1 MKKGGIFMKQYG
13 WKETKYTG
21 IKKLKKLYGIDCFDY
36 YDNEVIYP
44 IFSYTLLAILLSQLN
59 IKLKPTLILEI
70 KSVKQEIFEF
80 YKNLLDDM
88 VRQWK
93 KFSQEYDNEVYK
105 KNEENIEYGILDY
118 LSDFP
123 DNIIF
128 FFDSTQHMAQVAKYL
143 KDVEKDLRNG
153 SNKYYQY
160 LLEALPV
167 FCTYSNEENYE
178 SNVNLN
184 SQIYTIIPRKETV
197 TRTRNI
203 KVTKELGNY
212 INNFLYKLFLKYDD
226 IIDEESN
233 ILSIFIDSCK
243 EQERKEEI
251 NKTIGSKYKYFCE
264 KFTEC
269 PPYKPNTWLY
279 FECLLLSVFSYF
291 LDITF
296 DIEFEEATKWSSKET
311 KESLLNKAINAI
323 IKPQINGIEE
333 FEKFFN
339 QLKNIDNFGEKILLE
354 KPEGEAVKQ
363 FLNDEFTIGFVKE
376 TIENKKKRKI
386 LYLKKIELEK
396 MLSDNNIDKNKF
408 LEHMYSKQIV
418 KVNKDGEKIR
428 YDIKTSFKNYS
439 SQERLYAFYI

>member
-1 MKKGGIFMKQYG
+1 MKQYG

-376 TIENKKKRKI
+376 TIENKKKRKM
-386 LYLKKIELEK
+386 LYLKKIALEK

>member
-1 MKKGGIFMKQYG
+1 MKQYG

-167 FCTYSNEENYE
+167 FCTYSM
-178 SNVNLN
+178 
-184 SQIYTIIPRKETV
+184 
-197 TRTRNI
+197 
-203 KVTKELGNY
+203 
-212 INNFLYKLFLKYDD
+212 
-226 IIDEESN
+226 
-233 ILSIFIDSCK
+233 
-243 EQERKEEI
+243 
-251 NKTIGSKYKYFCE
+251 
-264 KFTEC
+264 
-269 PPYKPNTWLY
+269 
-279 FECLLLSVFSYF
+279 
-291 LDITF
+291 
-296 DIEFEEATKWSSKET
+296 
-311 KESLLNKAINAI
+311 
-323 IKPQINGIEE
+323 
-333 FEKFFN
+333 
-339 QLKNIDNFGEKILLE
+339 
-354 KPEGEAVKQ
+354 
-363 FLNDEFTIGFVKE
+363 
-376 TIENKKKRKI
+376 RKI
-386 LYLKKIELEK
+386 MKV
-396 MLSDNNIDKNKF
+396 MLI
-408 LEHMYSKQIV
+408 
-418 KVNKDGEKIR
+418 
-428 YDIKTSFKNYS
+428 
-439 SQERLYAFYI
+439 

>member
-1 MKKGGIFMKQYG
+1 MKQYG
-13 WKETKYTG
+13 WEKTKYTG
-21 IKKLKKLYGIDCFDY
+21 IKKLKRLYGIDCFDY

-44 IFSYTLLAILLSQLN
+44 IFSYTLLAILLSQLD

-80 YKNLLDDM
+80 YRNLLDDM

-93 KFSQEYDNEVYK
+93 KFSQEYDNEVYTK
-105 KNEENIEYGILDY
+105 NKLEKNEKNIEYEILDY

-143 KDVEKDLRNG
+143 KDVQKDLRNG
-153 SNKYYQY
+153 SNKY
-160 LLEALPV
+160 LLEALPI
-167 FCTYSNEENYE
+167 FCTYSEQ
-178 SNVNLN
+178 SNDNL
-184 SQIYTIIPRKETV
+184 SPQIYTIVPRKNAV
-197 TRTRNI
+197 TKTRNI
-203 KVTKELGNY
+203 TVTKELGNY
-212 INNFLYKLFLKYDD
+212 INNFLYKLYFEYHIKPNSKNPEIPLLFFSY
-226 IIDEESN
+226 ESEKN
-233 ILSIFIDSCK
+233 
-243 EQERKEEI
+243 RKREI
-251 NKTIGSKYKYFCE
+251 NKAIKEKYKYFCE

-269 PPYKPNTWLY
+269 PPYKPNTWLH

-296 DIEFEEATKWSSKET
+296 DIEFEEVTNISSKEI
-311 KESLLNKAINAI
+311 KENLLNKAINAI
-323 IKPQINGIEE
+323 IKPKFQINGIEE

-363 FLNDEFTIGFVKE
+363 FLNDKFTIGFVKE
-376 TIENKKKRKI
+376 VVENKEERKI
-386 LYLKKIELEK
+386 LYFKRAALEM
-396 MLSDNNIDKNKF
+396 MLSDSNINKNEF
-408 LEHMYSKQIV
+408 LEYMYSKQIV

>member
-1 MKKGGIFMKQYG
+1 MKQYG

-123 DNIIF
+123 GNIIF

>member
-1 MKKGGIFMKQYG
+1 MKFI
-13 WKETKYTG
+13 
-21 IKKLKKLYGIDCFDY
+21 
-36 YDNEVIYP
+36 
-44 IFSYTLLAILLSQLN
+44 
-59 IKLKPTLILEI
+59 
-70 KSVKQEIFEF
+70 
-80 YKNLLDDM
+80 
-88 VRQWK
+88 
-93 KFSQEYDNEVYK
+93 K

-439 SQERLYAFYI
+439 SQERFILYMKFKGKCLGMIRDREGNEGNISFLNITYLLNLSQFLYSPIPKNSERCITTMFLSIFYLYYNIAIRETVSLIFLFFAIVTGLILSCSNCFNMVSILVLEK

>member
-21 IKKLKKLYGIDCFDY
+21 IKKLKKSYGIDCFDY

>member
-1 MKKGGIFMKQYG
+1 
-13 WKETKYTG
+13 
-21 IKKLKKLYGIDCFDY
+21 LH
-36 YDNEVIYP
+36 IY
-44 IFSYTLLAILLSQLN
+44 
-59 IKLKPTLILEI
+59 
-70 KSVKQEIFEF
+70 
-80 YKNLLDDM
+80 
-88 VRQWK
+88 
-93 KFSQEYDNEVYK
+93 
-105 KNEENIEYGILDY
+105 
-118 LSDFP
+118 
-123 DNIIF
+123 
-128 FFDSTQHMAQVAKYL
+128 
-143 KDVEKDLRNG
+143 
-153 SNKYYQY
+153 
-160 LLEALPV
+160 
-167 FCTYSNEENYE
+167 
-178 SNVNLN
+178 
-184 SQIYTIIPRKETV
+184 
-197 TRTRNI
+197 
-203 KVTKELGNY
+203 
-212 INNFLYKLFLKYDD
+212 NFLYKLFLKYDD

-376 TIENKKKRKI
+376 TIENKKKRKM
-386 LYLKKIELEK
+386 LYLKKIALEK

>member
-1 MKKGGIFMKQYG
+1 MKQYG

>member
-1 MKKGGIFMKQYG
+1 MKQYG

-160 LLEALPV
+160 LLEPLPV

>member
-1 MKKGGIFMKQYG
+1 MKQYG

-354 KPEGEAVKQ
+354 KSEGEAVKQ

>member
-1 MKKGGIFMKQYG
+1 MKQYG

-386 LYLKKIELEK
+386 LYL
-396 MLSDNNIDKNKF
+396 
-408 LEHMYSKQIV
+408 
-418 KVNKDGEKIR
+418 NKDR
-428 YDIKTSFKNYS
+428 TRKNV
-439 SQERLYAFYI
+439 I

>member
-1 MKKGGIFMKQYG
+1 MKQYG

-21 IKKLKKLYGIDCFDY
+21 IKKLKKSYGIDCFDY

>member
-354 KPEGEAVKQ
+354 KSEGEAVKQ